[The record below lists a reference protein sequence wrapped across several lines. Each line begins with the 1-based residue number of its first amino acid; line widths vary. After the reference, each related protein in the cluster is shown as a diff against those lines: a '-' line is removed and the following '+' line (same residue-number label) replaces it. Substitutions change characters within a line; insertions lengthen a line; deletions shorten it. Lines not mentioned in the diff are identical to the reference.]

1 MRSNKYLRVS
11 FFFIACFVF
20 LISKSQ
26 NNWVFF
32 NNKCS
37 DNNDYFMANVCDN
50 YINQLKND
58 GVVIIG
64 KSKWLNAVCVP
75 NTYYEKV
82 KSYPFVSQVITMN
95 KYTHEDYSI
104 NEDYSYGYSD
114 WQLNMIK
121 LNEYHEQG
129 NTGRGITIALFD
141 GGFWK
146 VDSLPIFDSL
156 WSNNQ
161 IVASRDFVNNNDMNF
176 DQSTHGMQVLAL
188 AGINYPDSMIGAA
201 PKANFVLART
211 ENTASETHLEELNW
225 VNALEWADSIG
236 VDIIHSS
243 LGYSLFDT
251 LQGDYSYKDMDGKS
265 TIITIAAQLAAER
278 GIFITNSAGNSGNKP
293 WYYITAPCDGKDV
306 LCVGAVD
313 SFRQIASFSSR
324 GPSSDGRVKP
334 DLCAM
339 GRKNTIP
346 NADGILRTG
355 SGTSFSGP
363 IIAGMVACL
372 MSKHTDK
379 SNQQIF
385 DAILKSCHKYNNPD
399 FEYGY
404 GIPDVLKA
412 DSILKNLTNLSAY
425 KTKLLPCLVYPN
437 PSRQI
442 IQVQTKPKSIYNLKN
457 SEGKQLKSGTF
468 NNWINFMNVSQYTP
482 GTYFLTIS
490 NGNSSVVKQITI
502 H

>member
-1 MRSNKYLRVS
+1 MKSNKYLRVS
-11 FFFIACFVF
+11 ILGIICLGFFTINA
-20 LISKSQ
+20 Q
-26 NNWVFF
+26 NSWVFF

-37 DNNDYFMANVCDN
+37 NTKDYFKANVCEN

-58 GVVIIG
+58 GIIIIG
-64 KSKWLNAVCVP
+64 KSRWLNAVCVP
-75 NTYYEKV
+75 KTYNEQV
-82 KSYPFVSQVITMN
+82 KLYPFVSHVSSMN
-95 KYTHEDYSI
+95 KYTYQNYSKD
-104 NEDYSYGYSD
+104 EDYSYGYSD
-114 WQLNMIK
+114 WQLNMINLDK
-121 LNEYHEQG
+121 YHELG
-129 NTGRGITIALFD
+129 NTGKNINLALFD

-161 IVASRDFVNNNDMNF
+161 IIATRDFVNNRDMNF
-176 DQSTHGMQVLAL
+176 NQSTHGMQVLAL
-188 AGINYPDSMIGAA
+188 AGINYPDSMMGAA

-225 VNALEWADSIG
+225 LNALEWADSIG

-251 LQGDYSYKDMDGKS
+251 LQGDYSYEDMDGKS
-265 TIITIAAQLAAER
+265 TIITIAAQLATER
-278 GIFITNSAGNSGNKP
+278 GIFVTNSAGNSGNMP
-293 WYYITAPCDGKDV
+293 WHHITAPCDGKDV

-313 SFRQIASFSSR
+313 SFRQITSFSSR
-324 GPSSDGRVKP
+324 GPSSDGRIKP
-334 DLCAM
+334 ELCAM
-339 GRKNTIP
+339 GRNNTIP
-346 NADGILRTG
+346 NAKGILRTG

-385 DAILKSCHKYNNPD
+385 EAILKSCHKYNIPD

-412 DSILKNLTNLSAY
+412 DSILNNIPSVGISKINSLRLSVTPNPVSDILKIQSEPESKYTLTNHLGM
-425 KTKLLPCLVYPN
+425 V
-437 PSRQI
+437 
-442 IQVQTKPKSIYNLKN
+442 V
-457 SEGKQLKSGTF
+457 KSGTIH
-468 NNWINFMNVSQYTP
+468 NWINFIDISEFSKGIYT
-482 GTYFLTIS
+482 FKVI
-490 NGNSSVVKQITI
+490 NGIRNSSKKII
-502 H
+502 LK